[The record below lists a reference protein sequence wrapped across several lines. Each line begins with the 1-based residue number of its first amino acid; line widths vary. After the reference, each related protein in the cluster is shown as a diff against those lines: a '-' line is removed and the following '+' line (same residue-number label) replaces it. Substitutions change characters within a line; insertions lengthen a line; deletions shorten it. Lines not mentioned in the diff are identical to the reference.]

1 MKADIHVDPQVL
13 RAAYAG
19 RVVTDVLTV
28 AEQRLYQR
36 ALQGEPITRNAL
48 DRLANA
54 VGRHPCE
61 LTDEWW
67 EEGIRDE

>member
-13 RAAYAG
+13 RAAFAG

-28 AEQRLYQR
+28 AEQRLYYR
-36 ALQGEPITRNAL
+36 ALREGPITRNAL
-48 DRLANA
+48 DRLATA

-61 LTDEWW
+61 LTEEWW
-67 EEGIRDE
+67 EDGT